1 MYASPGFSDARLREL
16 YRHGWQV
23 PSSASVEV
31 ADLTAAP
38 KVIQVTLTGGC
49 PAQLAMSRGRRL
61 TSQGPDH
68 VLVTLR
74 GTIRLTQP
82 STARSFAPEGARQSR
97 DRWLEL
103 HRNEVTDIIPFNE
116 FGNLD
121 DLDFSENSAFEKEA
135 QVLRAPELDDLDETD
150 NLTVLPLAGPSE
162 VQPSPESV
170 DWRADPYRHELRSRR
185 GEPDLPGR
193 RGQHRKELTG
203 PARGRV
209 LIGAMAAGAAAA
221 AAHSATHTSHH
232 SRAQTVLTAD
242 SSTMNG
248 GPISTSARG
257 MQMVTVQPA
266 ANVAVHNAELAK
278 GVAFAQERA
287 EREARLQQPLFVMPT
302 KGIFT
307 SGFGYRWGVLHAG
320 IDLANSIGTP
330 IRAVSDGVVIDAGPT
345 AGYGMW
351 VKLRHADGTVTLYGH
366 VNSTMV
372 RVGQRVMAGDQIATM
387 GNRGNS
393 TGPHLHFEVLLG
405 GTQRVDPV
413 PWLAKRGL
421 SVGTFAG

>member
-1 MYASPGFSDARLREL
+1 LQGS
-16 YRHGWQV
+16 
-23 PSSASVEV
+23 
-31 ADLTAAP
+31 
-38 KVIQVTLTGGC
+38 
-49 PAQLAMSRGRRL
+49 SRGSRE
-61 TSQGPDH
+61 
-68 VLVTLR
+68 R
-74 GTIRLTQP
+74 GL
-82 STARSFAPEGARQSR
+82 
-97 DRWLEL
+97 DL

-121 DLDFSENSAFEKEA
+121 DLDFSDNTAFDKEA
-135 QVLRAPELDDLDETD
+135 QVLRAPELDDLDDTD
-150 NLTVLPLAGPSE
+150 NLTVLRLAGPSE
-162 VQPSPESV
+162 FEPSAGRRIDAYRYELPRRPNAANLPE
-170 DWRADPYRHELRSRR
+170 
-185 GEPDLPGR
+185 R
-193 RGQHRKELTG
+193 RGQHRKPLTG

-209 LIGAMAAGAAAA
+209 LIGAMAAGATAA
-221 AAHSATHTSHH
+221 AAHSATHTSDH
-232 SRAQTVLTAD
+232 SKAETVLAAD
-242 SSTMNG
+242 VTTMNG

-266 ANVAVHNAELAK
+266 TNVAVHNAELAK
-278 GVAFAQERA
+278 GVAFAHERA
-287 EREARLQQPLFVMPT
+287 QREARLQQPLFVMPT

-366 VNSTMV
+366 VNTTMV
-372 RVGQRVMAGDQIATM
+372 SVGQRVMAGDQIATM

>member
-1 MYASPGFSDARLREL
+1 M
-16 YRHGWQV
+16 
-23 PSSASVEV
+23 
-31 ADLTAAP
+31 
-38 KVIQVTLTGGC
+38 
-49 PAQLAMSRGRRL
+49 
-61 TSQGPDH
+61 
-68 VLVTLR
+68 
-74 GTIRLTQP
+74 TQP
-82 STARSFAPEGARQSR
+82 SPVRSATPGGARQSR
-97 DRWLEL
+97 DRRLEFD
-103 HRNEVTDIIPFNE
+103 RNEVTDIIPFNE

-121 DLDFSENSAFEKEA
+121 DLDFSDNTAFDKEV
-135 QVLRAPELDDLDETD
+135 QVLRAPELDDLDDTD
-150 NLTVLPLAGPSE
+150 NLAVLTLARPSAD
-162 VQPSPESV
+162 ESSV
-170 DWRADPYRHELRSRR
+170 ERRIDTYRSELRSRR
-185 GEPDLPGR
+185 SDPDLTRR
-193 RGQHRKELTG
+193 RGQHRRQLTG

-221 AAHSATHTSHH
+221 AAHSATHTSDH
-232 SRAQTVLTAD
+232 SRAETVLAAD
-242 SSTMNG
+242 ATTMNS
-248 GPISTSARG
+248 GPVSTSARG
-257 MQMVTVQPA
+257 MQMVTVSPA

-287 EREARLQQPLFVMPT
+287 QREARLQQPLFVMPT

-330 IRAVSDGVVIDAGPT
+330 IRAVSDGVVIDVGPT

-366 VNSTMV
+366 VNTTTVS
-372 RVGQRVMAGDQIATM
+372 VGERMTAGDQIATM